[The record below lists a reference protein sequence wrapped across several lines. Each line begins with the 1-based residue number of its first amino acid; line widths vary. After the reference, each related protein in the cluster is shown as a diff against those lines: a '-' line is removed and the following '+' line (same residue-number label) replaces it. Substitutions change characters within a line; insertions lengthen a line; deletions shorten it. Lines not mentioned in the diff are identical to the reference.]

1 MVESDF
7 SVCVG
12 CEQIIFSQMYVMY
25 VKEDRN
31 KPLRTDIFLCKRC
44 YNESNLRFLQ

>member
-7 SVCVG
+7 SVCIG
-12 CEQIIFSQMYVMY
+12 CDNVIFGQMYVMY
-25 VKEDRN
+25 VKEGRN

-44 YNESNLRFLQ
+44 YNENNLRFLQ